1 VSQVQKMP
9 TKRKAFFAQI
19 GMTLLIITS
28 GKTTSQANQVGTTN
42 SQTSSITNVWL
53 TPSQIPTSVFDDAP
67 GAGVDPFYP
76 NSTRRGTIAK
86 EPKTTTPVQRPRLVL
101 SGISFAGGKRVAT
114 INNRAFTEG
123 EEMEVDAGSTRVRIK
138 CEHIGDDYVIITYGT
153 PPQQMELRIQ
163 RY

>member
-1 VSQVQKMP
+1 MLPEPVSIHSIPIQHAGEQSQRNLRQQPQFKGLAWSYQV
-9 TKRKAFFAQI
+9 FH
-19 GMTLLIITS
+19 LL
-28 GKTTSQANQVGTTN
+28 
-42 SQTSSITNVWL
+42 
-53 TPSQIPTSVFDDAP
+53 
-67 GAGVDPFYP
+67 
-76 NSTRRGTIAK
+76 
-86 EPKTTTPVQRPRLVL
+86 
-101 SGISFAGGKRVAT
+101 GGKRVAT